1 MHIKNDGLL
10 VDDSLLFE
18 LGTENPDALLLI
30 KKINQID
37 LEPIKKRFVIK
48 KRWQESS
55 ADLAIKEYRQFLFD
69 CYTSKEPKSPS
80 KLVDEVW
87 HDHILHTKKYAED
100 CQKILESLSTTHQTV
115 RCVGLKDHLVV
126 VVMVLHLDGIL
137 NLI

>member
-10 VDDSLLFE
+10 VDDSLLLE

-100 CQKILESLSTTHQTV
+100 CQKTFGKFIHHTPNGEMCGAEGSSGGSCNGTPPGWDT
-115 RCVGLKDHLVV
+115 
-126 VVMVLHLDGIL
+126 
-137 NLI
+137 